1 MVSPIEPGPPIREM
15 TTFQNPSESV
25 RLDSPEI
32 EALLLISEKLG
43 ASRDLSETFQ
53 QIMEILASRFGMQRG
68 TLTLLDPSTKELM
81 IRVAHGL
88 TDEEMRRGKYK
99 IGEGITGKVVE
110 TGLPFIV
117 PSIGKEPLFLDRTGA
132 RRNIDR
138 DTIAF
143 LCVPLKLENEVVGVL
158 SVDKVRSGD
167 DTLEGDLHLLTIIAS
182 IVAQAVR
189 VHGAIS
195 EIVALKERTDRI
207 LAGMANGVVVLDD
220 TGLVT
225 SLNPAAE
232 RMFRLRR
239 EEAVNKRF
247 LDVFARHRGMVNIID
262 RVYDDPAA
270 GPSFETYVFGAGPE
284 PTPIAVTWSLLGPDA
299 SGRRAIVLNAQDLTE
314 VKRLERQSRR
324 NQRLAALGTM
334 AAGVA
339 HEIRNPLGGIRGA
352 SQLLA
357 RKVKDNKEL
366 KEFLDVIVREV
377 DRLDRTVAQLL
388 DFARPTKADVAPT
401 DIGEVIGRA
410 LELLKSDIKKGGVK
424 VRKKVGAGLRAVN
437 GDAAQLTQVFLN
449 LFLNAVQAMPDG
461 GALTITVREDGGF
474 QRGQTPSVV
483 VEVNDT
489 GCGMSALTLEHL
501 FMPFFTTRETGT
513 GLGLAISHRIVEE
526 HGGAIDVVSE
536 EGKGSTFIVSLP
548 VGEKG

>member
-1 MVSPIEPGPPIREM
+1 M
-15 TTFQNPSESV
+15 TTFHNPSESV

-32 EALLLISEKLG
+32 EALLTISEKLG

-88 TDEEMRRGKYK
+88 TDEEIRRGKYK

-132 RRNIDR
+132 RKNIDR
-138 DTIAF
+138 DKIAF

-220 TGLVT
+220 RGLVT
-225 SLNPAAE
+225 TLNPAAE
-232 RMFRLRR
+232 HMFQLRR
-239 EEAVNKRF
+239 EDVVSKHF
-247 LDVFARHRGMVNIID
+247 LDVFAQHRGMLNIID

-270 GPSFETYVFGAGPE
+270 APSFEAHVFGAGPE
-284 PTPIAVTWSLLGPDA
+284 PTPIAVTWSQLGPDA

-324 NQRLAALGTM
+324 NHRLAALGTM

-357 RKVKDNKEL
+357 RKVKDKREL
-366 KEFLDVIVREV
+366 KDFLDVIVREV

-388 DFARPTKADVAPT
+388 DFARPAKADVAPT
-401 DIGEVIGRA
+401 DIGEIIERA
-410 LELLKSDIKKGGVK
+410 LDLLKSDIKKSGVK
-424 VRKKVGAGLRAVN
+424 VRKKLEAGLRPIS

-449 LFLNAVQAMPDG
+449 LFLNAVQAMPEG
-461 GALTITVREDGGF
+461 GALKINARENAGF
-474 QRGQTPSVV
+474 GRGQVPAVV
-483 VEVNDT
+483 VEINDT
-489 GCGMSALTLEHL
+489 GCGMSQQTLEHL

-536 EGKGSTFIVSLP
+536 EGKGSTFIVSFP
-548 VGEKG
+548 VGEKA